1 MRSRARWVACCGAII
16 VSGGLVAYSAEAD
29 RRPWPHRCS
38 EATLK
43 GSYIFAADGLNV
55 TTGRR
60 FASAGVEVFRGD
72 GTMDGNIT
80 VSIGG
85 DIARVTVD
93 GDYTIDA
100 QCRGTLTL
108 TTSAG
113 GTEHYDFFTEPSGN
127 EIRWIQTD
135 TGIVASGSERRAE

>member
-1 MRSRARWVACCGAII
+1 MGII
-16 VSGGLVAYSAEAD
+16 VSGGLFAYSAAAD
-29 RRPWPHRCS
+29 HRPRPRRCS

-72 GTMDGNIT
+72 GTMDGNVT
-80 VSIGG
+80 VSIGRA
-85 DIARVTVD
+85 IARVTVD
-93 GDYTIDA
+93 GEYTIDA
-100 QCRGTLTL
+100 ECRGRLTL

-113 GTEHYDFFTEPSGN
+113 GEENYDFFTEPSGN

-135 TGIVASGSERRAE
+135 PGIVASGSERRAE